1 MSTGLRFTLEVDG
14 LPPDAFAVVSF
25 HLTQS
30 LSSLFSLDLSLVSQQ
45 FLSLEFA
52 QVLDKMAYLTVW
64 QGDDV
69 QRRVKGVVT
78 WFELGENDKN
88 QMLYSMKV
96 CPPLWRTGLR
106 QNFRIFQNEDIES
119 ILATILKE
127 NGVTEWSPLFSE
139 PHPSREFCVQYG
151 ETDYDF
157 LCRMAA
163 EEGIFFYEE
172 HAQKSTD
179 QSLVL
184 CDTVRYL
191 PESFEIPWNPNTR
204 TEVSTLCISQFRYS
218 AQIRPSSVVTKD
230 YTFKR
235 PGWAGRFDQEG
246 QYQDYQRTQYEVYDY
261 PGRFKGAHGQNFA
274 RWQMDGWR
282 NNAEVARGTSRSP
295 EIWPGRRIAL
305 TGHPQA
311 NLNREWQVVAS
322 ELHGEQPQAVPG
334 RSGSGTTLNNHFA
347 VIPADRT
354 WRPQPLLKPL
364 VDGPQS
370 AVVTGPAGEEIF
382 CDEHGRVR
390 VKFNWDRYNP
400 SNQDSS
406 CWIRVAQAWA
416 GTGFGNLAIPRVGQ
430 EVIVDFLNGDPDQ
443 PIIMGRTYH
452 QENRTP
458 GSLPGTKTQMT
469 IRSKTYKGIRLSP
482 HLYLATNSAQGPWWI
497 LGWSER
503 VPGAEDVLPA
513 PLPPYRELTGL
524 ADRFGRTLTYR
535 REAAGDL
542 TGEITGVTD
551 GAGREFRL
559 VLTTQA
565 QRAEEARTSSLS
577 SSDSSRPLSASAF
590 PDTLPGTEYGPD
602 RGIRLSAVWLM
613 HDPAYPES
621 LPAAPLVRYTYT
633 EAGELLAVYD
643 RSNTQVRAFTY
654 DAQHPG
660 RMVAHRYAGRP
671 EMRYRYDD
679 AGRVV
684 EQLNPAGLSYRYQYE
699 QDRITV
705 TDSLNRREV
714 LHTEGGAGLKRVV
727 KKELADG
734 SVTHSGYDAAGRL
747 TAQTDAAGRR
757 TEYGLNVVSGDIT
770 DITTPDGRETKFYYN
785 DGNQLTAVVSPDGLE
800 SRREYDE
807 PGRLVSETSRSG
819 ETVRYRYDDAHSEL
833 PATTTDATGSTRQ
846 MTWSR
851 YGQLLA
857 FTDCSGY
864 QTRYEYDRFG
874 QMTAVHRE
882 EGISLYRHYDNRGR
896 LTSVKDA
903 QGRETQY
910 EYNAAGDLTAVI
922 TPDGNRSETQYDAW
936 GKAVSTT
943 QGGLTRSMEYD
954 AAGRVISLTN
964 ENGSH
969 SDFSYDALDRL
980 VQQGGFD
987 GRTQRYHYDLTG
999 KLTQS
1004 EDEGLVIL
1012 WYYDESDRITHRT
1025 VNGEPAEQWQYDGH
1039 GWLTDISHLSEGH
1052 RVAVH
1057 YGYDDKGRLTGECQT
1072 VENPETGELLWQHE
1086 TKHAYNEQ
1094 GLANRVTPDS
1104 LPPVEWLTYGSGYLA
1119 GMKLGG
1125 TPLVEYTRDRLHR
1138 ETVRSFGSMAGSNAA
1153 YELTSTYTPAGQLQS
1168 QHLNSLVYD
1177 RYYGWSD
1184 NGDLVRISGPRQTRE
1199 YGYSATGRLESV
1211 RTLAPDLDI
1220 RIPYATDP
1228 AGNRLPDPELHP
1240 DSTLTAWPDNRIAE
1254 DAHYVY
1260 HYDEYGR
1267 LTEKTDLI
1275 PAGVIRTDDER
1286 THHYHYDSQHRLV
1299 FYTRIQHG
1307 EPLVES
1313 RYLYDPLGRRMAK
1326 RVWRRERDL
1335 TGWMSLSRKPE
1346 MTWYGWDGDR
1356 LTTVQTDTT
1365 RIQTVYQPGSF
1376 APLIRIETDNGEREK
1391 AQRRSLAEKLQQEG
1405 SEDGH
1410 GVVFPAE
1417 LVRLLDR
1424 LEEEIRADRV
1434 SSESRVWLAQ
1444 CGLTVEQ
1451 LARQVEPE
1459 YTPAR
1464 KVHFYHCDHRGLPL
1478 ALISEDGNTVWSA
1491 EYDEWGNQLNEENPY
1506 YLYQPYRLPGQQY
1519 DEESGLDYNRHR
1531 YYDPLQGRYITQ
1543 DPIGLAGGWS
1553 LYAYPLNPV
1562 QHVDPLG
1569 LSTMIIGNGPVPDN
1583 PFGHAAAANRYGLMS
1598 SGTGDEMGASVS
1610 DYFKKMQPRRDT
1622 WIWIIDTTDEEEQ
1635 CMMNKAIDLNKKLK
1649 TINLGPLPVANNCFS
1664 RTNMIFEACG
1674 FSNPSMN
1681 TNAPISLQVLGELY
1695 GYQRYFMPKGPFT
1708 GFPFEF
1714 QEVK

>member
-25 HLTQS
+25 HLNQS

-52 QVLDKMAYLTVW
+52 QVLDKMAYLTIW
-64 QGDDV
+64 QGDEV

-96 CPPLWRTGLR
+96 HPPLWRAGLR
-106 QNFRIFQNEDIES
+106 QNFRIFQNEDIKS
-119 ILATILKE
+119 ILGTMLQE

-172 HAQKSTD
+172 HAYKSTD

-184 CDTVRYL
+184 CDTVRHL

-235 PGWAGRFDQEG
+235 PGWAGRFEQEG
-246 QYQDYQRTQYEVYDY
+246 QHQDYQRTQYEVYDY

-282 NNAEVARGTSRSP
+282 NNAETARGMSRSP
-295 EIWPGRRIAL
+295 EIWPGRRIVL
-305 TGHPQA
+305 TGH
-311 NLNREWQVVAS
+311 
-322 ELHGEQPQAVPG
+322 
-334 RSGSGTTLNNHFA
+334 
-347 VIPADRT
+347 
-354 WRPQPLLKPL
+354 
-364 VDGPQS
+364 
-370 AVVTGPAGEEIF
+370 
-382 CDEHGRVR
+382 
-390 VKFNWDRYNP
+390 
-400 SNQDSS
+400 
-406 CWIRVAQAWA
+406 
-416 GTGFGNLAIPRVGQ
+416 
-430 EVIVDFLNGDPDQ
+430 
-443 PIIMGRTYH
+443 
-452 QENRTP
+452 
-458 GSLPGTKTQMT
+458 
-469 IRSKTYKGIRLSP
+469 
-482 HLYLATNSAQGPWWI
+482 
-497 LGWSER
+497 
-503 VPGAEDVLPA
+503 
-513 PLPPYRELTGL
+513 
-524 ADRFGRTLTYR
+524 
-535 REAAGDL
+535 
-542 TGEITGVTD
+542 
-551 GAGREFRL
+551 
-559 VLTTQA
+559 
-565 QRAEEARTSSLS
+565 
-577 SSDSSRPLSASAF
+577 
-590 PDTLPGTEYGPD
+590 
-602 RGIRLSAVWLM
+602 
-613 HDPAYPES
+613 
-621 LPAAPLVRYTYT
+621 TYT

-679 AGRVV
+679 TGRVV
-684 EQLNPAGLSYRYQYE
+684 EQLNPAGLSYRYLYE

-734 SVTHSGYDAAGRL
+734 SVTRSGYDAAGRL

-785 DGNQLTAVVSPDGLE
+785 DGNQLTAVVYPDGLE

-903 QGRETQY
+903 QGRETRY

-1004 EDEGLVIL
+1004 EDEGLITL
-1012 WYYDESDRITHRT
+1012 WHYDASDRITHRT
-1025 VNGEPAEQWQYDGH
+1025 VNGDPAEQWQYDEH
-1039 GWLTDISHLSEGH
+1039 GWLTTLSHTSEGH
-1052 RVAVH
+1052 RVSVH
-1057 YGYDDKGRLTGECQT
+1057 YGYDDKGRLTGERQT
-1072 VENPETGELLWQHE
+1072 VENPETGELLWHHE
-1086 TKHAYNEQ
+1086 TGHAYNEQ

-1125 TPLVEYTRDRLHR
+1125 TPLLEFTRDRLHR

-1153 YELTSTYTPAGQLQS
+1153 YKLTSTYTPAGQLQS

-1177 RYYGWSD
+1177 RDYGWND

-1228 AGNRLPDPELHP
+1228 AG
-1240 DSTLTAWPDNRIAE
+1240 
-1254 DAHYVY
+1254 
-1260 HYDEYGR
+1260 
-1267 LTEKTDLI
+1267 
-1275 PAGVIRTDDER
+1275 
-1286 THHYHYDSQHRLV
+1286 
-1299 FYTRIQHG
+1299 
-1307 EPLVES
+1307 
-1313 RYLYDPLGRRMAK
+1313 
-1326 RVWRRERDL
+1326 
-1335 TGWMSLSRKPE
+1335 
-1346 MTWYGWDGDR
+1346 
-1356 LTTVQTDTT
+1356 
-1365 RIQTVYQPGSF
+1365 
-1376 APLIRIETDNGEREK
+1376 
-1391 AQRRSLAEKLQQEG
+1391 
-1405 SEDGH
+1405 
-1410 GVVFPAE
+1410 
-1417 LVRLLDR
+1417 
-1424 LEEEIRADRV
+1424 
-1434 SSESRVWLAQ
+1434 
-1444 CGLTVEQ
+1444 
-1451 LARQVEPE
+1451 
-1459 YTPAR
+1459 
-1464 KVHFYHCDHRGLPL
+1464 
-1478 ALISEDGNTVWSA
+1478 
-1491 EYDEWGNQLNEENPY
+1491 
-1506 YLYQPYRLPGQQY
+1506 
-1519 DEESGLDYNRHR
+1519 
-1531 YYDPLQGRYITQ
+1531 
-1543 DPIGLAGGWS
+1543 
-1553 LYAYPLNPV
+1553 
-1562 QHVDPLG
+1562 
-1569 LSTMIIGNGPVPDN
+1569 
-1583 PFGHAAAANRYGLMS
+1583 
-1598 SGTGDEMGASVS
+1598 
-1610 DYFKKMQPRRDT
+1610 
-1622 WIWIIDTTDEEEQ
+1622 
-1635 CMMNKAIDLNKKLK
+1635 
-1649 TINLGPLPVANNCFS
+1649 
-1664 RTNMIFEACG
+1664 
-1674 FSNPSMN
+1674 
-1681 TNAPISLQVLGELY
+1681 
-1695 GYQRYFMPKGPFT
+1695 
-1708 GFPFEF
+1708 
-1714 QEVK
+1714 